1 MTALS
6 PTSPLAAPA
15 ARPSFVRG
23 ACPALDAPM
32 LTGDGYLTRL
42 AFSDALTPQQLQSL
56 CTLSE
61 RHGNATVDITARG
74 NLQIRGLTETSAQAL
89 ERDVRSLDLPLRE
102 GLAVEWSPLAGDDPE
117 EAIDPRPLSLAIVAR
132 AARLAGHLAPKI
144 SVVIDGGGLIG
155 LDHLLADIRL
165 RAVMSDGT
173 INWQLTLGGTAA
185 TGQMIGE
192 VADADAADIVLAL
205 LERLALLGPKA
216 RGRDLAAGDLP
227 AQMRMQVTAPLG
239 RPTASVPAPFGTFD
253 LRTRA
258 AARIA
263 VAFGQCGAERL
274 HALAQEAELMGI
286 TRLRP
291 APDHALIAFGSTQA
305 CEALVEHAAR
315 QGFITRAG
323 DQLAEISACPGIGAC
338 RSGRYAT
345 HETGRDAA
353 RNAAALLDGSV
364 RLHLSGCEKGCA
376 HPTRATLTLA
386 GAADGTHLVF
396 DGKTTDTPL
405 QLLASGSE
413 AAALAVLSALMETE
427 RRPGETSRDCLARLG
442 PARIAAALSKGT
454 Q

>member
-15 ARPSFVRG
+15 ARSSFARG

-61 RHGNATVDITARG
+61 RHGNATVDITARS

-102 GLAVEWSPLAGDDPE
+102 GLAVEWSPLAGEDPD
-117 EAIDPRPLSLAIVAR
+117 EAIDPRPLGSAIIEG

-144 SVVIDGGGLIG
+144 SVVFDGGGLIG

-185 TGQMIGE
+185 AGQVIGE
-192 VADADAADIVLAL
+192 VADADAADIVMMP

-227 AQMRMQVTAPLG
+227 SQTRMQVTAPMG

-286 TRLRP
+286 ARLRP
-291 APDHALIAFGSTQA
+291 APDHAFIAFGSAQA

-323 DQLAEISACPGIGAC
+323 DPLADISACPGIGAC

-345 HETGRDAA
+345 HETGRDAV
-353 RNAAALLDGSV
+353 RSAALLDGSV

-405 QLLASGSE
+405 RLLASGSE

-442 PARIAAALSKGT
+442 PARITAALSEGT
-454 Q
+454 R

>member
-15 ARPSFVRG
+15 ARPSFARG

-42 AFSDALTPQQLQSL
+42 AFSDALTPQQLQLL
-56 CTLSE
+56 CTLSQ
-61 RHGNATVDITARG
+61 RHGNAAVDITARG
-74 NLQIRGLTETSAQAL
+74 NLQIRGLSEISAQAL
-89 ERDVRSLDLPLRE
+89 ERDVRNLDPPLRE
-102 GLAVEWSPLAGDDPE
+102 GLAVEWSPLAGEDLD
-117 EAIDPRPLSLAIVAR
+117 EAIDPRPLGSAIIGA
-132 AARLAGHLAPKI
+132 AARLGGHLAPKM
-144 SVVIDGGGLIG
+144 SVVIDGGGRIG

-165 RAVMSDGT
+165 RAVRSGNT
-173 INWQLTLGGTAA
+173 IRWQLTLGGTTA
-185 TGQMIGE
+185 TGRVIGQ
-192 VADADAADIVLAL
+192 VADADAAGIVLAL
-205 LERLALLGPKA
+205 LERLALLGPAA
-216 RGRDLAAGDLP
+216 RGRDVAPEDLP
-227 AQMRMQVTAPLG
+227 AELRMRVTPPID
-239 RPTASVPAPFGTFD
+239 RPTASAPAPLGVFD
-253 LRTRA
+253 LQTRA

-274 HALAQEAELMGI
+274 HALAQEAERLGI

-291 APDHALIAFGSTQA
+291 APDHALIAFASAEA

-323 DQLAEISACPGIGAC
+323 DALAGISACPGIGAC

-345 HETGRDAA
+345 HETGRHAA

-386 GAADGTHLVF
+386 GAASGTHLVF

-405 QLLASGSE
+405 QLLPPGSE
-413 AAALAVLSALMETE
+413 AAALAVLSALMASE
-427 RRPGETSRDCLARLG
+427 RRPCEMSRDCLARLG
-442 PARIAAALSKGT
+442 PARITAALSEGT
-454 Q
+454 R